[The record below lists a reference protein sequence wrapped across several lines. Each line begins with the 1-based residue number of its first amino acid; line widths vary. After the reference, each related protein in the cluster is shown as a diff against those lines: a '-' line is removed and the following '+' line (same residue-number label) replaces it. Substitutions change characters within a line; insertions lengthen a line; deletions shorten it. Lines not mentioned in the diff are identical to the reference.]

1 MNDRR
6 NRLDQMMG
14 AVSPQPQASSAP
26 KVVAGS
32 RERRRV
38 LLFAPSPAKSTPYLK
53 LLEEEGFD
61 VVLAQDPPAAESLLR
76 STSPGLIVA
85 LAPAVGADV
94 LDRWREVAPQIEVRV
109 VPSLAQIL
117 EERLA
122 SPKDMLEFTIR
133 VLSFVSGMTEKQL
146 GIPTSRDGQVLH
158 VAEKAAK
165 ALEFDARRLITVR
178 LAAVLGGLAKALH
191 ADAAEP
197 HGAEGPAKTVAAG
210 HDTILAD
217 FAQAMGCPFPVGSK
231 PPAGPRESR
240 SPTPEELVEAAT
252 RLILLREQQDPDP
265 TLALRRLALAN
276 DSGDSQLHPAAVE
289 AVLAAAGNPSVKE
302 GASILLVD
310 GDNGS
315 RNLLALRL
323 SNEGYAIRTSGDG
336 RSALEEIRR
345 EPPGLVLAEAVLPG
359 LDGFA
364 LLDAIKREGKSNIPF
379 VFLSSRA
386 DPLSINKGLL
396 LGAVDFIAK
405 PVNFEVLLTK
415 LEKMLAQA
423 VDLSGVSARLS
434 LSDVTM
440 SGNADYPPVQ
450 YDELRAGTT
459 ILGRFNIEADL
470 GEGGMGKVFKARDE
484 RLEEQVVIKVMK
496 PGFSDDVLRRFKRE
510 IRLARKITHPGVVR
524 IFDFWEAGPLKFV
537 TMEFLEGTDL
547 RAEIKRRGAFPV
559 PVALRVGT
567 EIFEALAA
575 AHEVGVVH
583 RDMKPHNVVM
593 LPSGKIKVLDFGIA
607 QGLEQNTPDSATV
620 AGGAILGT
628 PEYMSPEQL
637 LAERLDPRTDL
648 YSVGVMLYEL
658 LTGELP
664 FPSEDRIAGARMRL
678 VSDPAPPTS
687 KKPDIPDKVEAL
699 VLRLLQRKRDE
710 RYTSATEVLA
720 DLNRLRS

>member
-1 MNDRR
+1 MNERR
-6 NRLDQMMG
+6 DRLDQMM
-14 AVSPQPQASSAP
+14 STPSAEPAAAPPTP
-26 KVVAGS
+26 KTSADP
-32 RERRRV
+32 RERKKA
-38 LLFAPSPAKSTPYLK
+38 LLFAPPPAQSAPYLK
-53 LLEEEGFD
+53 LLESEGFD

-76 STSPGLIVA
+76 STSPALILA
-85 LAPAVGADV
+85 LAPAVGSEV
-94 LDRWREVAPQIEVRV
+94 LDRWREIAPQVEVRV
-109 VPSLAQIL
+109 IPGLPQLL
-117 EERLA
+117 EEQLA
-122 SPKDMLEFTIR
+122 SPKELLEFTIR
-133 VLSFVSGMTEKQL
+133 VLSFLSGMIAKPL
-146 GIPTSRDGQVLH
+146 GIPASRDGQVLH
-158 VAEKAAK
+158 TAEKAAQ
-165 ALEFDARRLITVR
+165 ALGFDARRLVTVR

-191 ADAAEP
+191 ADGEHGSATTAAAEN
-197 HGAEGPAKTVAAG
+197 GNL
-210 HDTILAD
+210 LAD
-217 FAQAMGCPFPVGSK
+217 FAQAMGCPFPVGGE
-231 PPAGPRESR
+231 PPAGPKGSR
-240 SPTPEELVEAAT
+240 PPTPGELVEVAT
-252 RLILLREQQDPDP
+252 RLILLREQNDPDP
-265 TLALRRLALAN
+265 SLALRRLAMEGE
-276 DSGDSQLHPAAVE
+276 SGESELHPAAVE
-289 AVLAAAGNPSVKE
+289 AVLAAAGRTSGKERASV
-302 GASILLVD
+302 LLVD
-310 GDNGS
+310 GDSGS

-323 SNEGYAIRTSGDG
+323 GNEGYTTRTAADG

-345 EPPGLVLAEAVLPG
+345 EAPGLILSETVLPG

-364 LLDAIKREGKSNIPF
+364 LLDALKREGKGNIPF
-379 VFLSSRA
+379 MFLSSRA
-386 DPLSINKGLL
+386 DPLSVNKGLL

-415 LEKMLAQA
+415 LEKVLAQA

-434 LSDVTM
+434 LSDVTL
-440 SGNADYPPVQ
+440 SGNADYPLVQ
-450 YDELRAGTT
+450 YDELQAGTT

-559 PVALRVGT
+559 PVALRVAA
-567 EIFEALAA
+567 EIFEALAV

-593 LPSGKIKVLDFGIA
+593 LPSGKVKVLDFGIA
-607 QGLEQNTPDSATV
+607 QGLEPNTPDSATV
-620 AGGAILGT
+620 ARGSIMGT

-637 LAERLDPRTDL
+637 MAEKLDPRTDL

-658 LTGELP
+658 LTGQLP
-664 FPSEDRIAGARMRL
+664 FASEDRIEGARMRL

-687 KKPDIPDKVEAL
+687 KKPDIPDNVDGL

-710 RYTSATEVLA
+710 RYASATEVLA
-720 DLNRLRS
+720 DLGRLKS